1 MINIV
6 WIKRDIRSC
15 DHLPL
20 YEAEQDNINYICI
33 YIFDNDIIEYKDC
46 SHRHL
51 QFIYHSILD
60 INKKLKKFNREIEV
74 FHTKTKEV
82 FKFLTK
88 KYTIKKILSY
98 QESGTQL
105 SWKKDKEIS
114 KFCKKNNIIWQQ
126 FQRDG
131 IIRGLKNRN
140 FWDKKWYEYVNQDI
154 VKNNFSCSL
163 INNFTHPYSLKKEL
177 KEILTNYPKE
187 FQPAGE
193 SNAIKYLNS
202 FTKDRGKNYSKHISK
217 PLESRKS
224 CGRLSPY
231 LSWGNISSRQAY
243 QYIKKHKNYTKN
255 KRAFNGIITRIKW
268 RSHFIQKFEV
278 ECEYE
283 FRNINV
289 GYESLKYSNDKKLI
303 NDWKTGRTGFP
314 LIDACMRCLIKTGWL
329 NFRMRAML
337 VSFFCHQL
345 DCDWK
350 LGVYHLAK
358 LFLDYEPGIHYPQF
372 QMQAGTTGINTIR
385 IYNPIKQSK
394 DHDINGTFIKK
405 WVEELKNLSEEYIH
419 EPWQIS
425 DFDKLAFNI
434 DIKYPSPKIDI
445 DIATKKAKNKI
456 WKYRKDPKVRKE
468 NRRIIYTHTRNKYA
482 SNKT

>member
-33 YIFDNDIIEYKDC
+33 YIFDNDIIEHKDC

-74 FHTKTKEV
+74 FHTKTEEV

-98 QESGTQL
+98 QESGTLL

-163 INNFTHPYSLKKEL
+163 INNFIHPYSLKKEL

-187 FQPAGE
+187 LQPAGE

-202 FTKDRGKNYSKHISK
+202 FTNDRGKNYSKHISK

-243 QYIKKHKNYTKN
+243 QYIKKHENYTKN
-255 KRAFNGIITRIKW
+255 KRSFNGIITRIKW

-283 FRNINV
+283 FRNINI

-303 NDWKTGRTGFP
+303 NDWKTGKTGFP

-445 DIATKKAKNKI
+445 DIATKRAKNKI